1 MKLIT
6 CHYRNE
12 THLGVMDGERVLLP
26 ALRGG
31 WRERYADMLALI
43 DAGARGLDELREF
56 IAGAGAGIAVA
67 MRDVR
72 LLAPIPRPRQ
82 NVICLGWNYADH
94 VQETAA
100 KSGRENKLPEH
111 PVVFTKDAS
120 SVAGPCDDFVHDA
133 GVSRRM
139 DWEVELGVVVGRAA
153 RKVGKSDALAHVFG
167 YTVIN
172 DITARD
178 LQKRHKQFFIG
189 KSLPGSCPMGPCIVT
204 ADEIP
209 DPQNLALS
217 SRLNGVVKQ
226 DSTTASQIFDVATVI
241 AILSQGLALEPGMV
255 ISTGTPEGVGYARN
269 PPEYLQPGDVIE
281 CEVENIGTLAN
292 RIVAAEDAGG
302 EKE

>member
-6 CHYRNE
+6 CLYRNE
-12 THLGVMDGERVLLP
+12 THIGVADGDAALLP
-26 ALRGG
+26 ALHDD

-43 DAGARGLDELREF
+43 DAGARGLDELRDF
-56 IAGAGAGIAVA
+56 VAGAGGAIGVA
-67 MRDVR
+67 MDDVR

-94 VQETAA
+94 VKETQARR
-100 KSGRENKLPEH
+100 GLRGELPEH
-111 PVVFTKDAS
+111 PVVFTKDAG
-120 SVAGPCDDFVHDA
+120 VVNGPYDDVVHDA
-133 GVSRRM
+133 AVSRRL
-139 DWEVELGVVVGRAA
+139 DWEVELAVVVGRGG
-153 RKVGKSDALAHVFG
+153 RKLTADAVPGHVFG

-204 ADEIP
+204 ADEIA
-209 DPQNLALS
+209 DPQALALE

-226 DSTTASQIFDVATVI
+226 SASTASQIFDVATVLS
-241 AILSQGLALEPGMV
+241 ILSASLVLGPGMM
-255 ISTGTPEGVGYARN
+255 ISTGTPDGVGYARN

-281 CEVENIGTLAN
+281 CEVERIGKLAN
-292 RIVAAEDAGG
+292 RIVAAE
-302 EKE
+302 